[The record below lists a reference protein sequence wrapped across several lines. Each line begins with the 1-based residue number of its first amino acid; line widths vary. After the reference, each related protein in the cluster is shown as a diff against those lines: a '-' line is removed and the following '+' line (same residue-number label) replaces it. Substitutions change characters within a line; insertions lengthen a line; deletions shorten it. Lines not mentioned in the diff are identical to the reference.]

1 MGKRKL
7 EIIIKKKKKRKEIY
21 VLIAIS
27 YNIYSKF
34 PFQMAWLFCGDV

>member
-1 MGKRKL
+1 MGKIKL

-27 YNIYSKF
+27 YNIYNKF
-34 PFQMAWLFCGDV
+34 LFQMVWLFCGDV